1 MTDKQTYRLL
11 DDGWISEGFRCPLRL
26 RYARQPSQDKTEDD
40 YDPKRIQRA
49 FLSESFLSSLGLSP
63 QSEHISPE
71 QIRQGTSGG
80 WIQQP
85 IHSSLGYTRI
95 PLLFK
100 VENEQ
105 WVIAQFQG
113 RLWPLDQ
120 PVLRQGHLL
129 KQKMKQYVVS
139 LAYRVSC
146 FQRAYPGVPVRAEF
160 IFPSSGY
167 FAKSPGVFDQAVT
180 ELGALTHGGKRED
193 QNHECRDAFVRVSVD
208 SAINELQTN
217 GRWFGHYITSLG
229 YHSETW
235 LEWLAELESQVLQS
249 SQAQES
255 SYPFIPGRHCTQCRF
270 RDVGSGKGCWSD
282 QEDLPS
288 KEDER
293 SGRMHVFDLPGHGNE
308 SLVQDGVLFVDQ
320 LESQDSGDLPATFT
334 IPWRR
339 EEQIRQETSHPN
351 ACKEAI
357 LPTLAESLNDL
368 PRPFHF
374 LDFEAVGFPLPQR
387 EGDRIY
393 DPVLFQYSC
402 HTWSGD
408 VSLETPDLSHVGWL
422 DEEGAA
428 DPEAVLVDHLVS
440 NPALQEGT
448 IIHFSPFEPQ
458 HLRKIAKRWAKN
470 GAPKGFDKANNTLQA
485 WMAKKEGRSFVDCLS
500 LVRDGYHHA
509 LMQGKLGLKPLIGSL
524 CASKEAVSPI
534 ASLSQKQMGFP
545 ASWLLEGHYEHSS
558 VSDGETAMHSYL
570 MIRMARKSGL
580 KELGGITLRHPTQS
594 HPELIQQMK
603 QYCAL
608 DTFAMYLAFHHWLS
622 VGEITVY

>member
-1 MTDKQTYRLL
+1 M
-11 DDGWISEGFRCPLRL
+11 
-26 RYARQPSQDKTEDD
+26 
-40 YDPKRIQRA
+40 
-49 FLSESFLSSLGLSP
+49 SSLGLSP
-63 QSEHISPE
+63 KSETISTE
-71 QIRQGTSGG
+71 QILQGTSGG

-85 IHSSLGYTRI
+85 INSALGYTRI

-100 VENEQ
+100 IENEQ

-120 PVLRQGHLL
+120 PLLRQGHLL

-167 FAKSPGVFDQAVT
+167 FAKSSDIFDKAVT
-180 ELGALTHGGKRED
+180 DLGALM
-193 QNHECRDAFVRVSVD
+193 HENKVELQDHEYKDAFVRVSVD
-208 SAINELQTN
+208 SVINELQTN
-217 GRWFGHYITSLG
+217 GRWFGHYISSLG

-235 LEWLAELESQVLQS
+235 LEWLAELESQVSQS
-249 SQAQES
+249 SQDPEPP
-255 SYPFIPGRHCTQCRF
+255 YPFLPGRHCAQCRY
-270 RDVGSGKGCWSD
+270 RELGHGRGCWSD
-282 QEDLPS
+282 QDNLS
-288 KEDER
+288 SLQGKR
-293 SGRMHVFDLPGHGNE
+293 NGRMHVFDLPGHGND
-308 SLVQDGVLFVDQ
+308 SLVHDGVLFVDQ
-320 LESQDSGDLPATFT
+320 LESQESNDLPAIFT

-339 EEQIRQETSHPN
+339 EEQIRQETSHPK

-357 LPTLAESLNDL
+357 LPTIVESLNDL

-402 HTWSGD
+402 HTWNGD
-408 VSLETPDLSHVGWL
+408 VSLETSDLSHIGWL
-422 DEEGAA
+422 DEQGVA
-428 DPEAVLVDHLVS
+428 DPEAILVDHLVS
-440 NPALQEGT
+440 NPTLQEGT

-458 HLRKIAKRWAKN
+458 HLRKIAKRWAKY
-470 GAPKGFDKANNTLQA
+470 GAPKGFDEANKTLQT
-485 WMAKKEGRSFVDCLS
+485 WMAKKEGRIFVDCLS
-500 LVRDGYHHA
+500 LVRDGYHHSQ
-509 LMQGKLGLKPLIGSL
+509 MQGKLGLKPLIRSL
-524 CASKEAVSPI
+524 CRSKEAVVPI
-534 ASLSQKQMGFP
+534 ASLNQKQMGFP
-545 ASWLLEGHYEHSS
+545 ASWLLDGSYEHSS

-570 MIRMARKSGL
+570 MIRMAQKSGL
-580 KELGGITLRHPTQS
+580 KELGGIPLRHPIQS
-594 HPELIQQMK
+594 YPELIQQMK

-608 DTFAMYLAFHHWLS
+608 DTFAMFLAFHHWLR